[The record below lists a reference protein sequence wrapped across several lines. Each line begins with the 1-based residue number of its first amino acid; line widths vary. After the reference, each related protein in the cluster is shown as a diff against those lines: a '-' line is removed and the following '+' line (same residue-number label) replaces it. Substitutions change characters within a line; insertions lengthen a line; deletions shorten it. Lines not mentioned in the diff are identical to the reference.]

1 MIDVHNHL
9 LFGIDDGSKSLE
21 DSVLIIRKLS
31 EIGITD
37 IILTPHFIT
46 DSSYVSSRENNLI
59 LMEKLKN
66 ALDENNINVNL
77 YLGNEIYIDREIE
90 KLIYEKKISKL
101 NNTNYLLIELP
112 MSGEWEGYQDV
123 FMDLINDGY
132 NVVLAHPERYNSFQ
146 ADFDKIYELEEIGV
160 LFQCNIGSVIG
171 NYGRAAKK
179 IIKRMLKEDL
189 IYMFGTDIHRD
200 KGDYNFLSDAKKII
214 RKYTSDEKMND
225 LLVNNAKKIIQ

>member
-21 DSVLIIRKLS
+21 DSVLIIRKLR

-46 DSSYVSSRENNLI
+46 DSSYVSTRENNLI

>member
-66 ALDENNINVNL
+66 ALAENNINVNL

>member
-171 NYGRAAKK
+171 NYGRTAKK

>member
-1 MIDVHNHL
+1 
-9 LFGIDDGSKSLE
+9 
-21 DSVLIIRKLS
+21 
-31 EIGITD
+31 
-37 IILTPHFIT
+37 
-46 DSSYVSSRENNLI
+46 
-59 LMEKLKN
+59 
-66 ALDENNINVNL
+66 
-77 YLGNEIYIDREIE
+77 
-90 KLIYEKKISKL
+90 
-101 NNTNYLLIELP
+101 

-171 NYGRAAKK
+171 NYGRTAKK

>member
-9 LFGIDDGSKSLE
+9 LFGIDDGSRSLE

>member
-9 LFGIDDGSKSLE
+9 LFGIDDGSRSLE

-171 NYGRAAKK
+171 NYGRTAKK